1 MHERTLTPFWFH
13 HLRVVLLAMTII
25 AAARMIGEFGP
36 GVSVLQIIVHAF
48 IIVLITYPL
57 QTGFAYLCMKYLPE
71 RIPLWG
77 RALIGCLAAAP
88 PTAVLGPLIGWFAGV
103 GHPAIAGAVT
113 RTDLW
118 LVMSRGYGTILAVH
132 MVLGSVL
139 WMSLTYAWWRDWF
152 GREGQPAPAPA
163 PMASNEPPGSLRL
176 VADNPEPLFMTKL
189 PFNKRGE
196 LYALS
201 AELHYVRVYTSAG
214 NDLVLMRISD
224 AVAQCGDVEGL
235 RIHRSHW
242 VALSAV
248 TEVSCDGGN
257 MTVRLHGDLELPV
270 SRSYQ
275 GLVRNALPTKVA

>member
-13 HLRVVLLAMTII
+13 HLRVALVAMTII

-36 GVSVLQIIVHAF
+36 GVSVSQIILHAF

-57 QTGFAYLCMKYLPE
+57 QTGFAYLCMTHLPD
-71 RIPLWG
+71 RLPLWT
-77 RALIGCLAAAP
+77 RALAGCLLAAP
-88 PTAVLGPLIGWFAGV
+88 FTAVLGPLLGWFVGV
-103 GHPAIAGAVT
+103 GHPAISSAAS
-113 RTDLW
+113 RADLW

-132 MVLGSVL
+132 MVLGPVL
-139 WMSLTYAWWRDWF
+139 WMSLTYTWWRDWF
-152 GREGQPAPAPA
+152 TRQEQPAPAPA
-163 PMASNEPPGSLRL
+163 VADDPPERLRL
-176 VADNPEPLFMTKL
+176 VAENSEPLFMTKL

-214 NDLVLMRISD
+214 SDLVLMRISD

-248 TEVSCDGGN
+248 SEVTCDGGS
-257 MTVRLHGDLELPV
+257 MTVRLRNDLELPV

-275 GLVRNALPTKVA
+275 GFVRNALPTKVA